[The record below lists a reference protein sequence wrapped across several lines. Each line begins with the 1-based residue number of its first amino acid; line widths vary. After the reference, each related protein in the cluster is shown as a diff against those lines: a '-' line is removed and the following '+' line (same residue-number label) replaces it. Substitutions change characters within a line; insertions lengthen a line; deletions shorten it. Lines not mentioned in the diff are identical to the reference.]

1 MIQAQTI
8 WQSCR
13 DEREG
18 LNALMGRQLGARH
31 RNMRNLDILRLPTDT
46 FRLKHLL
53 AARFAQ
59 RKARLG
65 SHGLCAG
72 AKLTDGCATLR
83 EERLGAVESLL
94 IRPVGEGPG
103 RSRWGRTGVLRENA
117 CHHVGDPLDLRGV
130 LFLHRSGHALKRGGK
145 IVYAHVHQGLEAG
158 ASDEADE
165 TLERSFVDSPHSNPA
180 EHAG

>member
-1 MIQAQTI
+1 MIGQT
-8 WQSCR
+8 CR
-13 DEREG
+13 DEHEG
-18 LNALMGRQLGARH
+18 LNVLMRGQLGAWH
-31 RNMRNLDILRLPTDT
+31 RNVRNLDILRLPTDT
-46 FRLKHLL
+46 FQLKHLL

-83 EERLGAVESLL
+83 EERLGAIESLL

-103 RSRWGRTGVLRENA
+103 RSRWSRTGVLGENA
-117 CHHVGDPLDLRGV
+117 CHHVGDTLDLRGV
-130 LFLHRSGHALKRGGK
+130 LFFHSSGHAFERGEK
-145 IVYAHVHQGLEAG
+145 IINAHVHKGLEAG

-180 EHAG
+180 KHAG